1 MKTLI
6 KNDKGTA
13 LVAALFFITALSLT
27 ATVIVWVTS
36 SERRVSHN
44 EYSHVRSF
52 FSSDAGSE
60 TAINWLR
67 LLQIA
72 PVAVADNGEQYV
84 NKQTSYTA
92 LQSDHQYRFD
102 VKHKL
107 GAGGTT
113 VVRYRPGWSSDWRDI
128 EYVIDSY
135 GESVQQSETRIE
147 VQAARLFQ
155 LGEDGSSY

>member
-60 TAINWLR
+60 TALNWLR
-67 LLQIA
+67 RLQMA
-72 PVAVADNGEQYV
+72 PVAVLEDGEQWV
-84 NKQTSYTA
+84 NRQADYTA
-92 LQSDHQYRFD
+92 MYEDHQYRFD

-107 GAGGTT
+107 DAGGSMTL
-113 VVRYRPGWSSDWRDI
+113 RYRPGWSTDWRDL
-128 EYVIDSY
+128 EYVVDSF
-135 GESVQQSETRIE
+135 GTSATDTESRIE

>member
-1 MKTLI
+1 MNTLI

-52 FSSDAGSE
+52 FASDAGSE

-67 LLQIA
+67 RLPMA
-72 PVAVADNGEQYV
+72 PPAVAQDGEQWV
-84 NKQTSYTA
+84 NRQADYTA
-92 LQSDHQYRFD
+92 MHTDHQYRFD

-107 GAGGTT
+107 DSGGSMT
-113 VVRYRPGWSSDWRDI
+113 VRYRPGWSTDWRDL
-128 EYVIDSY
+128 EYVVDSF
-135 GESVQQSETRIE
+135 GTSATTSESRIE